1 MSLEKI
7 FKRFDK
13 NNEGTTSLDEFS
25 NAFLKKIPG
34 FS

>member
-13 NNEGTTSLDEFS
+13 NNDGTISLDIED
-25 NAFLKKIPG
+25 IV
-34 FS
+34 